1 MFIVNGI
8 NAQLIQFNRNNKNSI
23 YDDQDQQTVSIKVCP
38 YDMSDAIKF
47 GLYTVPEAKGYF
59 QVKRNVDVEEGDQI
73 VFNGKTYTVLNVQDN
88 WLFNRV
94 ENKILAVK

>member
-73 VFNGKTYTVLNVQDN
+73 VFNGKNYTVLNVQDN

>member
-1 MFIVNGI
+1 MFLINGLK
-8 NAQLIQFNRNNKNSI
+8 AQLIQYNRNQSNSI

-38 YDMSDAIKF
+38 YDISDGVRF

-59 QVKRNVDVEEGDQI
+59 QVKRTVDVKEGDQI
-73 VFNGKTYTVLNVQDN
+73 IFDNKTYTILNVQDN
-88 WLFNRV
+88 WLYNRV

>member
-8 NAQLIQFNRNNKNSI
+8 NAQLIQFNRNNKNSV

-47 GLYTVPEAKGYF
+47 GLYTIPEAKGYF

>member
-1 MFIVNGI
+1 MFLINGLK
-8 NAQLIQFNRNNKNSI
+8 AQLIQYNRNTTNSI

-38 YDMSDAIKF
+38 YDISDGVRF

-59 QVKRNVDVEEGDQI
+59 QVKRTVDVKEGDQI
-73 VFNGKTYTVLNVQDN
+73 IFDNKTYTILNVQDN
-88 WLFNRV
+88 WLYNRV

>member
-38 YDMSDAIKF
+38 YNMSDAIKF

>member
-38 YDMSDAIKF
+38 YDMFDVIKF

>member
-23 YDDQDQQTVSIKVCP
+23 YDDQDQQTVYIKVCP

-73 VFNGKTYTVLNVQDN
+73 VFNGKTYTILNVQDN

>member
-1 MFIVNGI
+1 MFLINGLT
-8 NAQLIQFNRNNKNSI
+8 AQLVQYNRNNSNSI

-38 YDMSDAIKF
+38 YDISDGVRF

-59 QVKRNVDVEEGDQI
+59 QVKRTTDVKEGDQI
-73 VFNGKTYTVLNVQDN
+73 IFQGKTYTVLNVQDN
-88 WLFNRV
+88 WLYNRV